1 MDPLHEINIP
11 VTHALMRQKQLLR
24 EAQTHHLLRGHDRAG
39 APKAS
44 AVVRQV
50 LIALG
55 GAVAVV
61 MIIVLALSII

>member
-1 MDPLHEINIP
+1 
-11 VTHALMRQKQLLR
+11 MRQKQLLR